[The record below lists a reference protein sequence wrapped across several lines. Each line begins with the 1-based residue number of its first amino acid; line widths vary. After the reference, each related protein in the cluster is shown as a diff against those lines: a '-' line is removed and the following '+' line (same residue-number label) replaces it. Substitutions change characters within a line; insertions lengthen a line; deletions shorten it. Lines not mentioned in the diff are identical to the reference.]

1 MYITGVLEVLKTI
14 LEVEVVWLVEMVVAV
29 VVSLQQQQLCSEE
42 EDDIHEREEQHFIVQ
57 KKILSQRCNLYI
69 KRQNNIKQIREY
81 MQGFLTRVKQG
92 NVSYLH

>member
-1 MYITGVLEVLKTI
+1 MQHTNTRTTAHQQEQLH
-14 LEVEVVWLVEMVVAV
+14 
-29 VVSLQQQQLCSEE
+29 SLQQQQLCSEE
-42 EDDIHEREEQHFIVQ
+42 EDDIHEREKQHFLVQ

-69 KRQNNIKQIREY
+69 QRQNNIKQIREY